1 MEGKRIL
8 LGVTGGI
15 AAYKTTFLIRLLKKL
30 GAEVKVIMTPASC
43 DFVSPLVLSTLS
55 EHPVAID
62 FWNKKTGEWFNHVDL
77 ACWADLYL
85 IAPVT
90 ANTLSKLASG
100 GCDNM
105 VLATYLSAKC
115 PVVIAPAMDLD
126 MYAHPTTTANL
137 KRLEQF
143 GNHVVPAEFGE
154 LASGLI
160 GQGRMAEPEALVDA
174 VRQVLNPNKILYKD
188 LSILIT
194 AGPTYE
200 AIDPVRF
207 IGNHS
212 SGKMGME
219 LAKQSLMMGA
229 RVTLILGPSALHY
242 EHPNL
247 TVIPITSANELFEV
261 VQAEWSKHDVGIFAA
276 AVADYKPMNQA
287 DQKIKKQ
294 TDTLTLELV
303 KNPDSLAWAGAH
315 KSKKQFL
322 VGFALETNQ
331 VIEYASEK
339 LTKKNLDAI
348 VANSLSDEGAGFAH
362 DTNQV
367 VVLDK
372 HTKSTIFELSSKQV
386 IAEKILVHLKQLMK

>member
-1 MEGKRIL
+1 MC
-8 LGVTGGI
+8 
-15 AAYKTTFLIRLLKKL
+15 A
-30 GAEVKVIMTPASC
+30 
-43 DFVSPLVLSTLS
+43 
-55 EHPVAID
+55 
-62 FWNKKTGEWFNHVDL
+62 
-77 ACWADLYL
+77 
-85 IAPVT
+85 
-90 ANTLSKLASG
+90 
-100 GCDNM
+100 
-105 VLATYLSAKC
+105 
-115 PVVIAPAMDLD
+115 
-126 MYAHPTTTANL
+126 
-137 KRLEQF
+137 
-143 GNHVVPAEFGE
+143 
-154 LASGLI
+154 
-160 GQGRMAEPEALVDA
+160 
-174 VRQVLNPNKILYKD
+174 
-188 LSILIT
+188 
-194 AGPTYE
+194 
-200 AIDPVRF
+200 
-207 IGNHS
+207 
-212 SGKMGME
+212 
-219 LAKQSLMMGA
+219 
-229 RVTLILGPSALHY
+229 
-242 EHPNL
+242 
-247 TVIPITSANELFEV
+247 